1 MARIAKKERTLTV
14 EEKLA
19 QALVPDVEQP
29 YRVPKNWC
37 WVYLSGLLREI
48 KNGTT
53 IKQDKSG
60 IGYSVTRIESL
71 QNQTIDFDR
80 LGTIADSAA
89 IKETDWYIVGD
100 IALSHI
106 NSAEHVGKTALIT
119 EGMLPLVHGMNL
131 LRLRFFNALIPKLF
145 QYYSRSFQ
153 YKEQILARINMAV
166 NQVSINQKQI
176 GSIEFPLPPLAEQ
189 QRIVDR
195 IESLFAK
202 LDEAKEK
209 AQAIIDGHEDRKA
222 AILHKAFTGELTEE
236 WRQNNGVSRDTWNNY
251 TIGDMFIHTTGKA
264 LKKSNTNGSLHKY
277 ITTSNLYWGRFDFSE
292 VREMY
297 FTYDEL
303 DKCTA
308 KKGDLLICNG
318 GDVGRAAIWNYDYD
332 ICIQNHISK
341 LRKKQNNIDVVFCY
355 YFFMLS
361 KIKGKINSK
370 GIGIASLSAKDLLA
384 MPIDVPSIE
393 EQHEISSILNELFN
407 NEQQAKETAELVI
420 DQIDTMKKS
429 ILARAFRGE
438 MGTND
443 PNDESAIELLKR
455 VLNDNQSDCGLP
467 KSIRKRTTIPKEKDE
482 KLSTG
487 MERDIIK
494 LFIKADNNSI
504 SMGTIMAVSSKKFD
518 ILDTLRSLEKKGLIR
533 KTDSG
538 DYSLVE

>member
-14 EEKLA
+14 KEKLA

-29 YRVPKNWC
+29 YRVPENWC
-37 WVYLSGLLREI
+37 WVTASSLASVI
-48 KNGTT
+48 SKGTT
-53 IKQDKSG
+53 PQGGKHAYTDTG
-60 IGYSVTRIESL
+60 ISFLRVENIL
-71 QNQTIDFDR
+71 DD
-80 LGTIADSAA
+80 GTISHEN
-89 IKETDWYIVGD
+89 IMHVSEEMHSGFLKRSVLQEGD
-100 IALSHI
+100 ILVSIAGTL
-106 NSAEHVGKTALIT
+106 GKTAIIRKYD
-119 EGMLPLVHGMNL
+119 LPMNTNQAVSFIRLKCEEISRKYVKLAIDTPIIQSHL
-131 LRLRFFNALIPKLF
+131 LSQTKVTAIPNLTL
-145 QYYSRSFQ
+145 
-153 YKEQILARINMAV
+153 EI
-166 NQVSINQKQI
+166 I
-176 GSIEFPLPPLAEQ
+176 GSCPIPLAPLAEQ

-209 AQAIIDGHEDRKA
+209 AQSVVDGFEDRKA

-297 FTYDEL
+297 FTDDEL

-393 EQHEISSILNELFN
+393 EQHEISSILDELFI
-407 NEQQAKETAELVI
+407 NEQQAKETAERVI
-420 DQIDTMKKS
+420 DQIDSMKKS

-438 MGTND
+438 LGTND
-443 PNDESAIELLKR
+443 PNDESAVELLKR
-455 VLNDNQSDCGLP
+455 VL
-467 KSIRKRTTIPKEKDE
+467 
-482 KLSTG
+482 
-487 MERDIIK
+487 
-494 LFIKADNNSI
+494 
-504 SMGTIMAVSSKKFD
+504 
-518 ILDTLRSLEKKGLIR
+518 
-533 KTDSG
+533 
-538 DYSLVE
+538 

>member
-1 MARIAKKERTLTV
+1 MARAVKKEKKLTP

-29 YRVPKNWC
+29 YRVPENWC
-37 WVYLSGLLREI
+37 WVTASSLASVI
-48 KNGTT
+48 SKGTT
-53 IKQDKSG
+53 PQGGKHAYTDTG
-60 IGYSVTRIESL
+60 ISFLRVENIL
-71 QNQTIDFDR
+71 DD
-80 LGTIADSAA
+80 GTISHEN
-89 IKETDWYIVGD
+89 IMHVSEEMHSGFLKRSVLQEGD
-100 IALSHI
+100 ILVSIAGTL
-106 NSAEHVGKTALIT
+106 GKTAIIRKYD
-119 EGMLPLVHGMNL
+119 LPMNTNQAVSFIRLKCEEISRKYVKLAIDTPIIQSHL
-131 LRLRFFNALIPKLF
+131 LSQTKVTAIPNLTL
-145 QYYSRSFQ
+145 
-153 YKEQILARINMAV
+153 EI
-166 NQVSINQKQI
+166 I
-176 GSIEFPLPPLAEQ
+176 GSCPIPLAPLAEQ

-209 AQAIIDGHEDRKA
+209 AQTVVDGFEDRKA

-297 FTYDEL
+297 FTDDEL

-407 NEQQAKETAELVI
+407 NEQQAKETAERVI
-420 DQIDTMKKS
+420 DQIDTMKKA

-438 MGTND
+438 LGTND
-443 PNDESAIELLKR
+443 PNDESAVELLKR
-455 VLNDNQSDCGLP
+455 
-467 KSIRKRTTIPKEKDE
+467 
-482 KLSTG
+482 
-487 MERDIIK
+487 
-494 LFIKADNNSI
+494 
-504 SMGTIMAVSSKKFD
+504 
-518 ILDTLRSLEKKGLIR
+518 ILTEG
-533 KTDSG
+533 
-538 DYSLVE
+538 V